1 MRKSWISIEKNFNS
15 MIFKLKLFQ
24 YHLKSVIMN
33 NNVTTGGKRMLK
45 IDLGK
50 SGLLASNISLGCMR
64 MAEKSDVEAASI
76 ITAAYEAG
84 INFFEHADIYGS
96 GTSEE
101 IFARGL
107 IEAGIKRENII
118 LQSKC
123 GIRPAEGMFD
133 FSKEHILKSVEGIL
147 KRLDTDYID
156 VLALHRPDTLV
167 DPTEVAMA
175 FDELQKSGKVRHFGV
190 SNQNVA
196 QMEFLSKYVNQK
208 LIVNQLQFSI
218 MHTPMIDHGFNVNM
232 TRDSKSIDYDGGILE
247 YTRMHDVTIQAW
259 SPYQFGFF
267 EGVFVDNPKFPRLNV
282 KLEEI
287 GNKYGISKTAVATV
301 WILTHP
307 ANMQVVIGTMNERR
321 IKDIANASKIKLT
334 RQEWYEIYCAAGNVL
349 P

>member
-1 MRKSWISIEKNFNS
+1 MV
-15 MIFKLKLFQ
+15 KL
-24 YHLKSVIMN
+24 
-33 NNVTTGGKRMLK
+33 
-45 IDLGK
+45 DLGK
-50 SGLLASNISLGCMR
+50 SGLLASNVSLGCMR
-64 MAEKSDVEAASI
+64 MAGLSDADAAKVI
-76 ITAAYEAG
+76 KAAYENG
-84 INFFEHADIYGS
+84 INLFEHADIYGG

-107 IEAGIKRENII
+107 KAAGLKRDDVL
-118 LQSKC
+118 LQTKC

-133 FSKEHILKSVEGIL
+133 FSKDHIITSVDKSL

-167 DPTEVAMA
+167 DPAEVAEA
-175 FDELQKSGKVRHFGV
+175 FNDLQKAGKVKQFGV
-190 SNQNVA
+190 SNQNVV
-196 QMEFLSKYVNQK
+196 QMELLSKYVEQK
-208 LIVNQLQFSI
+208 LVVNQLQFSI

-232 TRDSKSIDYDGGILE
+232 TRDTKSIDYDGGILE
-247 YTRMHDVTIQAW
+247 YTRLHDITIQAW

-267 EGVFVDNPKFPRLNV
+267 EGVFIDHPKFPELNE

-307 ANMQVVIGTMNERR
+307 ANMQVVIGTMNPER
-321 IKDIANASKIKLT
+321 IKDIANSAEVKLS
-334 RQEWYEIYCAAGNVL
+334 RQEWYDIYRAAGNVL

>member
-1 MRKSWISIEKNFNS
+1 
-15 MIFKLKLFQ
+15 
-24 YHLKSVIMN
+24 
-33 NNVTTGGKRMLK
+33 MLK
-45 IDLGK
+45 VDLGK
-50 SGLLASNISLGCMR
+50 SGLLASNVSLGCMR
-64 MAEKSDVEAASI
+64 MAALNDSDAAKVI
-76 ITAAYEAG
+76 RTAYGNG
-84 INFFEHADIYGS
+84 INLFEHADIYGG

-101 IFARGL
+101 IFTCAL
-107 IEAGIKRENII
+107 KETGISRDDI
-118 LQSKC
+118 LLQTKC

-133 FSKEHILKSVEGIL
+133 FSKEHIITSVDKSL

-167 DPTEVAMA
+167 DPVEVAEA
-175 FDELQKSGKVRHFGV
+175 FNELRKAGKVKHFGV

-196 QMEFLSKYVNQK
+196 QMELLSKYVEQK

-232 TRDSKSIDYDGGILE
+232 TRDTKSIDYDGGILE
-247 YTRMHDVTIQAW
+247 YTRLHDITIQAW

-267 EGVFVDNPKFPRLNV
+267 EGVFIDNPKFPELNA

-307 ANMQVVIGTMNERR
+307 ANMQVVVGTMNPER
-321 IKDIANASKIKLT
+321 IGDIASASEIKLS
-334 RQEWYEIYCAAGNVL
+334 RQEWYEIYRAAGNVL

>member
-1 MRKSWISIEKNFNS
+1 
-15 MIFKLKLFQ
+15 
-24 YHLKSVIMN
+24 
-33 NNVTTGGKRMLK
+33 MLK

-50 SGLLASNISLGCMR
+50 SGMLASNVSLGCMR
-64 MAEKSDVEAASI
+64 MASLSDSEAAKAI
-76 ITAAYEAG
+76 KTAYENG
-84 INFFEHADIYGS
+84 INFFEHADIYGG

-107 IEAGIKRENII
+107 KATGINRKDI
-118 LQSKC
+118 LLQTKC

-133 FSKEHILKSVEGIL
+133 FSKEYIITSVDKSL
-147 KRLDTDYID
+147 MRLETGYID

-167 DPTEVAMA
+167 DPAEIAETFNSLEKA
-175 FDELQKSGKVRHFGV
+175 GKVRHFGV

-196 QMEFLSKYVNQK
+196 QMELLSKYVDQK

-232 TRDSKSIDYDGGILE
+232 TRDTKSIDYDGGILE
-247 YTRMHDVTIQAW
+247 YTRLHDITIQAW

-267 EGVFVDNPKFPRLNV
+267 EGVFIDNPKFPELNT

-307 ANMQVVIGTMNERR
+307 ANMQVVVGTMNSDR
-321 IKDIANASKIKLT
+321 IKDIAAASEIKLT
-334 RQEWYEIYCAAGNVL
+334 RQEWYEIYRAAGNVL

>member
-1 MRKSWISIEKNFNS
+1 
-15 MIFKLKLFQ
+15 
-24 YHLKSVIMN
+24 
-33 NNVTTGGKRMLK
+33 MLK

-64 MAEKSDVEAASI
+64 MAGKSDTQAASI
-76 ITAAYEAG
+76 IRAAHEVG
-84 INFFEHADIYGS
+84 INLFEHADIYGG

-107 IEAGIKRENII
+107 KEAGIKREDVL

-123 GIRPAEGMFD
+123 GIRPVEGMFD
-133 FSKEHILKSVEGIL
+133 FSKEHIISSVDGIL

-156 VLALHRPDTLV
+156 ILALHRPDTLFE
-167 DPTEVAMA
+167 PEEVAVA
-175 FDELQKSGKVRHFGV
+175 FDELQKSGKVKHFGV
-190 SNQNVA
+190 SNQNVL
-196 QMEFLSKYVNQK
+196 QMELLRKYVDQK
-208 LIVNQLQFSI
+208 LIVNQMQFSI
-218 MHTPMIDHGFNVNM
+218 MHTPMVDHGFNVNM

-267 EGVFVDNPKFPRLNV
+267 EGVFVDNPKFPELNV

-287 GNKYGISKTAVATV
+287 GNKYGISKTSVATV

-307 ANMQVVIGTMNERR
+307 ANMQVVVGTMNEDR
-321 IKDIANASKIKLT
+321 IKDIAGASNVKLT
-334 RQEWYEIYCAAGNVL
+334 RQEWYEIYRAAGNVL